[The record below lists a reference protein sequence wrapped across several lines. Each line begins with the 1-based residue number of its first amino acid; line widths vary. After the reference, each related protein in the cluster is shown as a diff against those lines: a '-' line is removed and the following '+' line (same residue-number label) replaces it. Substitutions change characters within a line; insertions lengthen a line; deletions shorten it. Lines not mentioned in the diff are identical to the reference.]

1 MHLGCCAAA
10 STAASL
16 SLSVLLLLKAR
27 RLPLGRDPHWR
38 TVPCAQSAWQLR
50 QHHILARIQSTQHIR
65 GDAHPGLG
73 FWAVQVGGMV
83 VSFVPHL
90 GAAVDVEAHVVVLQL
105 WHTPGGLLHPLNLL
119 QRTELARGQVGK
131 LAIPEQVHRRKAA
144 RQDVHHSHSHELAI
158 NPVLHVEAAI
168 ATEVRDRGP
177 WRAAAAAPCCRRGW
191 GGLGWRQ
198 RRVNEEVAVA
208 LARHL
213 FRIIPM
219 LLHLIL

>member
-1 MHLGCCAAA
+1 MR
-10 STAASL
+10 L
-16 SLSVLLLLKAR
+16 SLWLLANICAMADSALLAGGISR
-27 RLPLGRDPHWR
+27 HRYRQQGRLNDRCGEQQKCRK
-38 TVPCAQSAWQLR
+38 
-50 QHHILARIQSTQHIR
+50 
-65 GDAHPGLG
+65 
-73 FWAVQVGGMV
+73 
-83 VSFVPHL
+83 
-90 GAAVDVEAHVVVLQL
+90 
-105 WHTPGGLLHPLNLL
+105 TPALL
-119 QRTELARGQVGK
+119 QNKATKTRKHCTLSATTIEKRPRS
-131 LAIPEQVHRRKAA
+131 IPT
-144 RQDVHHSHSHELAI
+144 I

-219 LLHLIL
+219 LLHLIPACLRRGAHKRVGVAVLHHLNTCVSGVGHKKEWVLATTSHAYQNNERAE